1 MLFRSIPGEVRQATR
16 ALLDLVDDGTLDAR
30 QALAAALGWMTD
42 DEVEDMATANAF
54 LEYEDED
61 EDDSSFDESMRLL
74 GADEHYYDHCGGY

>member
-1 MLFRSIPGEVRQATR
+1 MSTFTRIPGEVRQATL
-16 ALLDLVDDGTLDAR
+16 ALLDLVDEGVLDAR
-30 QALAAALGWMTD
+30 EVLSAALGWMND

-74 GADEHYYDHCGGY
+74 GADEDYDHCGGY